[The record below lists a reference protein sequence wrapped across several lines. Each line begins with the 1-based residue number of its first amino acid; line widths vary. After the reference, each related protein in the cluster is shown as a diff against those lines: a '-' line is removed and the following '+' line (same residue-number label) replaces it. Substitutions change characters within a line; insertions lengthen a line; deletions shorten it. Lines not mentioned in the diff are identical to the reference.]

1 MRLSIAA
8 SLLATLMALPF
19 SAHAQAPGYDC
30 ARPASRAD
38 KALCDDPALASL
50 DRMVTRAYTLAR
62 ENRPGEADALRAEHW
77 RWQAGRD
84 GLLKDPTDVKP
95 LFRAYDSW
103 LRMLIVKAGPR
114 ATQAALA
121 AARPID
127 PLTESGAQ
135 AEEAAAF
142 VAYVATTQQPDP
154 NPPPEAPDE
163 FLSTYERYAGFT
175 FIGALADGRMV
186 AMVPTDCF
194 AYQCAAAP
202 YLLDPK
208 AGRITRAAVDVLDKA
223 GALKSDPHATPLGIP
238 SVAGNQI
245 EVFEQARGSG
255 DCGNRWTYRADAA
268 ALRLVKRIAKPACDG
283 KDWAPNTT
291 VTKTYR

>member
-8 SLLATLMALPF
+8 SFLAILVALPF
-19 SAHAQAPGYDC
+19 SAQAQAPSFDC
-30 ARPASRAD
+30 ARAASRAD

-50 DRMVTRAYTLAR
+50 DRLVTRAYTLAR

-114 ATQAALA
+114 AIQAALSA
-121 AARPID
+121 VRPID
-127 PLTESGAQ
+127 PLKDSGAQ
-135 AEEAAAF
+135 AEEATAF
-142 VAYVATTQQPDP
+142 VAYVLTTQQPDP
-154 NPPPEAPDE
+154 NPPAEAPDE

-186 AMVPTDCF
+186 AMVPSDCF

-202 YLLDPK
+202 FLLDPK
-208 AGRITRAAVDVLDKA
+208 AGKIVRAAVDVLDKA
-223 GALKSDPHATPLGIP
+223 GKPKADPHAVLLGIP
-238 SVAGNQI
+238 SATGNQV

-255 DCGNRWTYRADAA
+255 DCGNRWTYRVDAGV
-268 ALRLVKRIAKPACDG
+268 LRLIKRVSKPACDG
-283 KDWAPNTT
+283 KDWTAKSAVTT
-291 VTKTYR
+291 TYR